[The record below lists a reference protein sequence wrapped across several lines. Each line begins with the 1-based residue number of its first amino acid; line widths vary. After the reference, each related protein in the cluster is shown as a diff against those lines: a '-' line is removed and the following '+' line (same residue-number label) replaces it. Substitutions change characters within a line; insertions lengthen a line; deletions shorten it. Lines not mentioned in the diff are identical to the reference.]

1 MAATE
6 ATRLGRQEAQK
17 LCPEAN
23 IIAAGGGETLRGHG
37 EEMGIRRAIEGDL
50 TAIHPLLEQ
59 LVPAELS
66 RRGAT
71 WSEALTK
78 EGYAAWVAE
87 VDRTPAGFIDLLLFP
102 DMAHGAKVGLIN
114 NLVVDARFRDRGLGE
129 SLLREAIHH
138 CREQGAV
145 ELHVWTNI
153 HNARAIGLYEHLGFV
168 SRALL
173 LELQM

>member
-1 MAATE
+1 ME
-6 ATRLGRQEAQK
+6 V
-17 LCPEAN
+17 
-23 IIAAGGGETLRGHG
+23 
-37 EEMGIRRAIEGDL
+37 RRAVESDL
-50 TAIHPLLEQ
+50 TAIHPLLEE
-59 LVPAELS
+59 LVPAALG

-71 WSEALTK
+71 WNEALTK

-114 NLVVDARFRDRGLGE
+114 NLVVDARFRGRGLGE